1 MKKNAKSEYLQIRI
15 SLSIKKK
22 IQTAAQK
29 AGLGMSE
36 WIFLRL
42 FPPLQEKFEHL
53 VEQLAKLSE
62 QKMAYA
68 ELHDFLKNLS
78 AMEFEQAVFFKPK
91 LSSLSELE
99 QNYVV
104 AMVEV
109 AAHQKGIQVPTWT
122 QEIAPL
128 PQPYFGSSFKNLQL
142 YLLAHS
148 PVPFR
153 RRNIFIDATIG
164 ERI

>member
-1 MKKNAKSEYLQIRI
+1 MLFTFPALLTLGSLVKSTVTLPER
-15 SLSIKKK
+15 SV
-22 IQTAAQK
+22 
-29 AGLGMSE
+29 SE
-36 WIFLRL
+36 TER
-42 FPPLQEKFEHL
+42 
-53 VEQLAKLSE
+53 V
-62 QKMAYA
+62 
-68 ELHDFLKNLS
+68 
-78 AMEFEQAVFFKPK
+78 VVVV
-91 LSSLSELE
+91 
-99 QNYVV
+99 VV